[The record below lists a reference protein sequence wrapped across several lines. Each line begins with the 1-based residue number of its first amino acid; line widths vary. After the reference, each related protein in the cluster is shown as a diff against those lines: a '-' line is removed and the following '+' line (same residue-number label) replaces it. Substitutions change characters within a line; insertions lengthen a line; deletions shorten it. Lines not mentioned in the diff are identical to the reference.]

1 MHRQAGHYQHDGQC
15 DGLCEWMLH
24 VCTYQALPTV
34 TRFVHVTAAQIR
46 LVWFLL
52 PADYQLLPNITGPA
66 FWVNPGHR
74 KALPTGL
81 PARARADMWGYNGLG
96 TVIDCG

>member
-1 MHRQAGHYQHDGQC
+1 MRTLVGECAHGVMYRQAGHYQHDGHG

-34 TRFVHVTAAQIR
+34 TNVVHVTAHQIR

-52 PADYQLLPNITGPA
+52 PEAYQLLPNITGPA
-66 FWVNPGHR
+66 FWVNPG
-74 KALPTGL
+74 L
-81 PARARADMWGYNGLG
+81 
-96 TVIDCG
+96 V